1 MYIVLGHVLGNLVQF
16 CEEFPHFAAQKE
28 LYINPFT

>member
-1 MYIVLGHVLGNLVQF
+1 VLGNLVQF